1 MNGRGLLRLV
11 ARAVALLS
19 WGALAR
25 AGSVVGW
32 LAGSVLRIRRAGVH
46 VAMRRAGVADP
57 KREARAMYA
66 GLGAG
71 LLELFWLAGAPPEQR
86 DEALR
91 TQVVLDDDLDVA
103 LFEAAERG
111 PVVLAASHTANW
123 ELLAYGAA
131 QLLARRGQK
140 LAVVVKPQSVGAFDA
155 FCTCLRRACGLELI
169 EPSGAFVAAK
179 RRLSAGDV
187 VAMPIDQVPDRTR
200 HGVSV
205 PFLGATALA
214 DRAPAALARAT
225 GATLLVVAASREG
238 RMQRGHLLAEL
249 PPHARGESTA
259 SAWIEHATRE
269 ATRVLDAFVRAE
281 PSSWLWL
288 HRRWR
293 APLELPAG
301 QARGRAGRP
310 ARGKSAAA
318 GPLVVTG
325 HPG

>member
-1 MNGRGLLRLV
+1 LRLV

-25 AGSVVGW
+25 AGVVLGW
-32 LAGSVLRIRRAGVH
+32 LAGSVLRIRRAAVRA
-46 VAMRRAGVADP
+46 AMARAGVADP

-71 LLELFWLAGAPPEQR
+71 LLELFWLAGAPPERR

-103 LFEAAERG
+103 LFEAAQRG

-123 ELLAYGAA
+123 ELLAYGTAL
-131 QLLARRGQK
+131 LLARRGQR
-140 LAVVVKPQSVGAFDA
+140 LAVVVKRQSVGAFDA
-155 FCTCLRRACGLELI
+155 FCTSLRRACRLELI
-169 EPSGAFVAAK
+169 EPSGAFDAAK
-179 RRLSAGDV
+179 RRLAAGDV
-187 VAMPIDQVPDRTR
+187 VAMPIDQVPERRR
-200 HGVSV
+200 HGVGV
-205 PFLGATALA
+205 PFLGAAALA

-238 RMQRGHLLAEL
+238 RMLRGHLLAEL
-249 PPHARGESTA
+249 PPHARGESPA

-293 APLELPAG
+293 APLEL
-301 QARGRAGRP
+301 RAGRR